1 MNKKMIFSLFAI
13 LLLLVG
19 CDYNDKYFDGYDD
32 TLVTDVIQ
40 YEGDFTGKYPAE
52 GYFTDRGALQ
62 NELNSMLKKIYP
74 YCDKGSMAKVNVL
87 FGDITVDYEPVTAD
101 VSYELTTEDYDAM
114 GTDAG
119 QPGKYNNFDSS
130 MDVDAYLKI
139 FCSEKYASLAE
150 GKIISITYKYYA
162 SGTTSSLVKTYKKGV
177 NDWEEFSSFT
187 PDKKYE
193 LTNEDYDAMGT
204 ESGTPGKYNN
214 FDSNMD
220 VDFYLT
226 TFLKQKLAYAK
237 PGTTCEVTY
246 KYYANK
252 ITTDEKALYKYD
264 GNAWA
269 AYDPF
274 AENLAVST
282 KIAELSFDGS
292 TWTLLRLLGGNYVIT
307 FAAEDYQTLVNWVA
321 ENKPAF
327 MSSQNPTTEEY
338 YFGSSGKYG
347 NINNKYGTWKAYYNI
362 DGYLDGKTDEETQE
376 IMDERLA
383 FGISEILLPSW
394 ITEPDPGLSYIVV
407 YKIYSGRGDGNYAMS
422 FMYNEETGKY
432 EKTAGPVAR

>member
-139 FCSEKYASLAE
+139 FCSE
-150 GKIISITYKYYA
+150 
-162 SGTTSSLVKTYKKGV
+162 
-177 NDWEEFSSFT
+177 
-187 PDKKYE
+187 
-193 LTNEDYDAMGT
+193 
-204 ESGTPGKYNN
+204 
-214 FDSNMD
+214 NMQA
-220 VDFYLT
+220 L
-226 TFLKQKLAYAK
+226 LK
-237 PGTTCEVTY
+237 E
-246 KYYANK
+246 
-252 ITTDEKALYKYD
+252 
-264 GNAWA
+264 
-269 AYDPF
+269 
-274 AENLAVST
+274 
-282 KIAELSFDGS
+282 
-292 TWTLLRLLGGNYVIT
+292 RLLVLLI
-307 FAAEDYQTLVNWVA
+307 
-321 ENKPAF
+321 
-327 MSSQNPTTEEY
+327 
-338 YFGSSGKYG
+338 
-347 NINNKYGTWKAYYNI
+347 NIMQVG
-362 DGYLDGKTDEETQE
+362 LL
-376 IMDERLA
+376 LA
-383 FGISEILLPSW
+383 
-394 ITEPDPGLSYIVV
+394 
-407 YKIYSGRGDGNYAMS
+407 
-422 FMYNEETGKY
+422 
-432 EKTAGPVAR
+432 